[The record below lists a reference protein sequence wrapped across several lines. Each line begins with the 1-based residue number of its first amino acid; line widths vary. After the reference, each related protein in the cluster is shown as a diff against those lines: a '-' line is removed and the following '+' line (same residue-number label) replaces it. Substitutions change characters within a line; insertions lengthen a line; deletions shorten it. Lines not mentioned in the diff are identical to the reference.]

1 MMKRH
6 FYTLFT
12 LLAVSVLV
20 VSFVACKRNSAKE
33 DATEIKE
40 TPVSGRADVLVE
52 ESIFPIVEDVRD
64 VFEFEYSNIS
74 LNLIKKSENEILDL
88 IYKDSLRI
96 AVLPRKLDSV
106 EVSHFAGKVVPKMTH
121 FASDAV
127 VFVAH
132 KKFKDSI
139 LDYEKLVHNLKA
151 SDATNETLL
160 IFDNVN
166 SSVSEQFR
174 KATGVRDLSSDHVF
188 FLPSTTDVVEYVQKN
203 TQAVGVIG
211 LNWLVQ
217 PNQAIQSKLDDLKVL
232 AVKNPKDGKFYKPSQ
247 NNIAEGT
254 YPIIRELYVLDF
266 QGKSGLGMGFASY
279 IAGYK
284 GQRIVLKS
292 GLVPFKVPPREI
304 VVRKSIE

>member
-12 LLAVSVLV
+12 LLAFSVLV
-20 VSFVACKRNSAKE
+20 VSFVACKRNNAKE

-40 TPVSGRADVLVE
+40 TPVSGRTDVLVE

-64 VFEFEYSNIS
+64 VFEFEYNNIS

-139 LDYEKLVHNLKA
+139 LDYEKLVHNLKTSA
-151 SDATNETLL
+151 ATNETLL

-217 PNQAIQSKLDDLKVL
+217 PNQAIKSKLDDLKVL

>member
-1 MMKRH
+1 MKRQ
-6 FYTLFT
+6 FYKLSILF
-12 LLAVSVLV
+12 AISIVA
-20 VSFVACKRNSAKE
+20 VSFVQCKKSEVKE
-33 DATEIKE
+33 GAVEIKE

-64 VFEFEYSNIS
+64 VFEFEYNNIS

-127 VFVAH
+127 VFVAN
-132 KKFKDSI
+132 KQFQDSV
-139 LDYEKLVHNLKA
+139 LDYEKLIKDLKNA
-151 SDATNETLL
+151 NAPKETLL

-174 KATGVRDLSSDHVF
+174 KVTGVRDLSSEGVF
-188 FLPSTTDVVEYVQKN
+188 FLPNTSKVIDYVHGNK
-203 TQAVGVIG
+203 QAVGVIG

-217 PNQAIQSKLDDLKVL
+217 PDEVIKSKLDDLKVL
-232 AVKNPKDGKFYKPSQ
+232 AVRNSKDGKYYKPSQ

-254 YPIIRELYVLDF
+254 YPIIRDLYVLDF

-292 GLVPFKVPPREI
+292 GLLPFKVPPREI
-304 VVRKSIE
+304 VVRNNIE